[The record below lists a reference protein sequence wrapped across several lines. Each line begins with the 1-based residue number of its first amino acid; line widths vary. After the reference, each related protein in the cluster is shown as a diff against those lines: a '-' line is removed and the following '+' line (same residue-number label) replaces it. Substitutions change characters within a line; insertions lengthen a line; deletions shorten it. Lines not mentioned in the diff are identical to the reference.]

1 MPVRQNATKR
11 NIISFAIACAT
22 AIMAMG
28 IQQSKEE
35 GKLIH
40 EQLEA
45 SVKHNNSLVVK
56 ETSVPFKLEH

>member
-1 MPVRQNATKR
+1 MPVQQNATKR

-35 GKLIH
+35 GKLLH

-45 SVKHNNSLVVK
+45 SVNHSNSLLLK
-56 ETSVPFKLEH
+56 K